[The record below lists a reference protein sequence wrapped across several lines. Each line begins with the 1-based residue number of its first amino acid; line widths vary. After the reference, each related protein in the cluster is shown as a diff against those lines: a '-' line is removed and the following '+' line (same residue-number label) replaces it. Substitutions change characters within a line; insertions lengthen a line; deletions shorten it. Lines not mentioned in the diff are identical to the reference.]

1 MLCIKRNFMYVP
13 IFICNAHV
21 IKLFWIYSRRVG
33 NDHRLSSVTM
43 LQSVK
48 CGATVDLVDN
58 SMYSVRRDL
67 Y

>member
-1 MLCIKRNFMYVP
+1 MYQSLSVMHML
-13 IFICNAHV
+13 
-21 IKLFWIYSRRVG
+21 
-33 NDHRLSSVTM
+33 LSYLGSTPGVWVTM

-48 CGATVDLVDN
+48 CGATVALVDN